1 MVNILKNIIKNRA
14 KDSHLFWQKLYYYSV
29 KPFRSDVTCSYGDNK
44 LTLIFVHT
52 KMKGHL

>member
-1 MVNILKNIIKNRA
+1 MKNRA

-29 KPFRSDVTCSYGDNK
+29 KSFRSDVTCSYGDNK